1 MYVINHLSISNVLVG
16 TCKAK
21 EDIVTSNNAMTIGF
35 FELKYSINSKTSFGG
50 TSFVNIKKMIR
61 SYKKDL

>member
-35 FELKYSINSKTSFGG
+35 FELKYSIMFENKLGLLSR
-50 TSFVNIKKMIR
+50 I
-61 SYKKDL
+61 L